1 MNITPTL
8 SIIIPVYNIENYIQ
22 DCLDCV
28 VPQLSSN
35 TELILVNDGSTD
47 RSSQICSEL
56 AINNEFITYLTKSNG
71 GVSSARNYGLRYA
84 KGLYILFIDG
94 DDTIYPKSISRILNK
109 IEVTDA
115 DAITNSEFIRN
126 YRNINIIT
134 KLKKNRYI
142 NKIEKSEGYDA
153 YENLLKSNFFIPSMW
168 NLICKKDLYIKENIK
183 FDERLIN
190 NEDVL
195 CAMQLLLV
203 SRNISILREPHYKYR
218 LNRPNSATKQFNRRR
233 IESSELYINKFIKI
247 SDNITHKNLKKELFE
262 YLGYQYL
269 ILIGSLYLTD
279 ISTILLKR
287 DSIKNLDW
295 LVGRVGLKY
304 LIPYS
309 LLGFEKSG
317 KILSK
322 YIKYRI
328 KEKV

>member
-1 MNITPTL
+1 
-8 SIIIPVYNIENYIQ
+8 
-22 DCLDCV
+22 
-28 VPQLSSN
+28 
-35 TELILVNDGSTD
+35 
-47 RSSQICSEL
+47 
-56 AINNEFITYLTKSNG
+56 
-71 GVSSARNYGLRYA
+71 
-84 KGLYILFIDG
+84 
-94 DDTIYPKSISRILNK
+94 
-109 IEVTDA
+109 
-115 DAITNSEFIRN
+115 
-126 YRNINIIT
+126 
-134 KLKKNRYI
+134 
-142 NKIEKSEGYDA
+142 
-153 YENLLKSNFFIPSMW
+153 MW